1 VHIRIPLLTLLRNW
15 RTKDPRR
22 PEQSSS
28 ATAWTSAAG
37 ACALLFATFVP
48 VSAQWLNYPTPGIP
62 RTADGKPN
70 LTAPAPKTPDGKPDL
85 SGVWLRN
92 GNYLQNLAKDGVE
105 VPFQPWAE
113 ALYKQRMENLSKG
126 TPGERCLPRGVPA
139 EMTTPN
145 PFKLVQIPGLVLLVF
160 EQFSYFRQILT
171 DGRGH
176 PTDRMP
182 TWFGYSVGKWVGD
195 SLVADTVGFNDQTW
209 LDYDGHPH
217 SDALHTIERFRR
229 LDFGHMEFQITID
242 DPKAYTK
249 PWTVTIPFDLL
260 PDTELIES
268 ICENERDVPH
278 MVGK

>member
-1 VHIRIPLLTLLRNW
+1 VVIRKGW
-15 RTKDPRR
+15 R
-22 PEQSSS
+22 
-28 ATAWTSAAG
+28 SAAG
-37 ACALLFATFVP
+37 ACAFLCATFAP
-48 VSAQWLNYPTPGIP
+48 VSAQWLSYPTQGIP
-62 RTADGKPN
+62 RTPDGKPN
-70 LTAPAPKTPDGKPDL
+70 LAAPAPKTPDGKPDL
-85 SGVWLRN
+85 SGIWMRR

-113 ALYKQRMENLSKG
+113 ALYKQRLGNLSKG
-126 TPGERCLPRGVPA
+126 APGERCLPRGVPA

-145 PFKLVQIPGLVLLVF
+145 PFKVVQIPGLVLLVF
-160 EQFSYFRQILT
+160 EQFSYYRQILT

-176 PTDRMP
+176 PEDRPP
-182 TWFGYSVGKWVGD
+182 TWFGYSVGKWED
-195 SLVADTVGFNDQTW
+195 DTLVADTVGFNDQTW

-229 LDFGHMEFQITID
+229 LDFGHMEFKITID

-249 PWTVTIPFDLL
+249 PWTVTIPLDLQ

-268 ICENERDVPH
+268 ICENEKDVAH